1 MKDTDYLD
9 FLDEEELGLEDELW
23 TVERDN
29 EETAFVAH
37 LIRQGE
43 TERDTQSSLDEMDRL
58 LDTAGIQ
65 SLGHYTQKRTNP
77 ERSSFFGKGFLEDI
91 AHKMLQAGAD
101 LLVVNEELN
110 PIQARNIDR
119 KFGIRV
125 IDRTEVILSIFHEH
139 AKTKEAKL
147 QIRLAE
153 LEYQLPRLRKL
164 WGHFD
169 KERGSARSAGGSASR
184 GMGEKQIEID
194 KRLIRTQIRSVK
206 EAISQIVQHKYTQR
220 KQRDNAGK
228 ICIVGYTNAGKSTL
242 FNALTNA
249 GVLVQDKLFA
259 TLDSTSRQLK
269 LSTGSPI
276 VISDT
281 VGFISRLPHHL
292 VASFK
297 ATLMEV
303 ENADLLLHVVDCN
316 DDRLDYYV
324 EQVQEVLAQIK
335 ADQIPQIL
343 VLNKADELDSI
354 RKAFLSRRFP
364 NAIFISALTGEN
376 LDELLR
382 QAETAV
388 HHTEQISLRIPYDKT
403 ALVARLHETSKI
415 LKEDYKDDAVW
426 LEVIVGEKDKHLIT
440 EYIV

>member
-65 SLGHYTQKRTNP
+65 SLGHYTQKRANP

-194 KRLIRTQIRSVK
+194 KRLIRNQIRSVK

-364 NAIFISALTGEN
+364 SAIFISALTGEN

-403 ALVARLHETSKI
+403 VLVARLHETSNI
-415 LKEDYKDDAVW
+415 LKEEYKDDAVW